1 MSNVE
6 EENILNRRDVKRN
19 LEEKSC
25 TCGCA
30 IKDMFSRWITYCNEN
45 GVQLADCSMWKNGIE
60 GAFPLL
66 FIRPE

>member
-30 IKDMFSRWITYCNEN
+30 IKEKAYNFLTCERKRNCLSLIHLNCKKKYLVCIN
-45 GVQLADCSMWKNGIE
+45 CSK
-60 GAFPLL
+60 
-66 FIRPE
+66 